1 MHARRC
7 TPSGHHTRAHGALRT
22 PTRKT
27 HRLPTCRCA
36 QTDDDVATRHTRP
49 CVMIVRRPWLLMVAW
64 LYSSLAIPI
73 DKPAELPALEGPSEF
88 QVAGRWV
95 ALLPAHGCTTAGV
108 WQDLDHVCLT
118 APAASRECRL
128 LVEGE
133 GWLAESPHGAATA
146 GAETAHVHA
155 GAAAAVLPCK
165 PLRKTPLHAT
175 LRTARA
181 SHRGRRCHRIPTVHT
196 NARAHDAYAIPRQ
209 YVPSPCTPTAPRRK
223 TPPAFEPPLL
233 FERCGALG

>member
-1 MHARRC
+1 VGCTASAVQRRGGAIQHLCYCSWGYTACGGGPLRTRGAVSTHARRC

-27 HRLPTCRCA
+27 HRLPTGRCA

-155 GAAAAVLPCK
+155 GAAAAVLPCM
-165 PLRKTPLHAT
+165 PLRKTPLP
-175 LRTARA
+175 
-181 SHRGRRCHRIPTVHT
+181 CHIANGPRVP
-196 NARAHDAYAIPRQ
+196 PRQ
-209 YVPSPCTPTAPRRK
+209 TLPSNPYCTYKR
-223 TPPAFEPPLL
+223 
-233 FERCGALG
+233 

>member
-1 MHARRC
+1 
-7 TPSGHHTRAHGALRT
+7 LQLD
-22 PTRKT
+22 T
-27 HRLPTCRCA
+27 HVPA
-36 QTDDDVATRHTRP
+36 RP

-108 WQDLDHVCLT
+108 WQDLDHVCV
-118 APAASRECRL
+118 SRPL
-128 LVEGE
+128 LPHGSVDCWLKAKA
-133 GWLAESPHGAATA
+133 GWLSHHTA
-146 GAETAHVHA
+146 LRLQVLKLRTFTPAQQQRFFHVC
-155 GAAAAVLPCK
+155 PSER
-165 PLRKTPLHAT
+165 PPYHAT